1 MSTGPPKHAC
11 LDARNK
17 DTKALLARL
26 DDKEKGLMER
36 ISTAEAIV
44 AKELERIQSKAADEY
59 DYDAAGETGV
69 MSHGLNLNYI
79 LYFWQE
85 FEN

>member
-1 MSTGPPKHAC
+1 
-11 LDARNK
+11 
-17 DTKALLARL
+17 
-26 DDKEKGLMER
+26 MER

-85 FEN
+85 FENWIIDIIILSDRLLFWSFRR